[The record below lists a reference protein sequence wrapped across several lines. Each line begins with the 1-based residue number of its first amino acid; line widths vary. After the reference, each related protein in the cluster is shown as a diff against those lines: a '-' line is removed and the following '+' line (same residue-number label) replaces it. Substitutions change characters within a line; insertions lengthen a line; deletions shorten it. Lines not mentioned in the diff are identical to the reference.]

1 MGERNDVQELKV
13 LASSL
18 IQAEQL
24 GVSVKSVLISQA
36 EQLRG
41 ERKQRIEAK
50 AMKAPV
56 KMMLP
61 TVHIHFP
68 RHVYHPPRAGIRE
81 DKGIYSDNT
90 PEETRHEKNP
100 IGDGTRRAMYYR
112 LVRRS
117 FLDTPARHD
126 GQDAARGRRDAAL
139 ALRPDPQFLHAKS
152 H

>member
-36 EQLRG
+36 EQLRV

-61 TVHIHFP
+61 TVIFIFP
-68 RHVYHPPRAGIRE
+68 VMFIILLA
-81 DKGIYSDNT
+81 
-90 PEETRHEKNP
+90 
-100 IGDGTRRAMYYR
+100 
-112 LVRRS
+112 
-117 FLDTPARHD
+117 PAFVKIKD
-126 GQDAARGRRDAAL
+126 I
-139 ALRPDPQFLHAKS
+139 F
-152 H
+152 